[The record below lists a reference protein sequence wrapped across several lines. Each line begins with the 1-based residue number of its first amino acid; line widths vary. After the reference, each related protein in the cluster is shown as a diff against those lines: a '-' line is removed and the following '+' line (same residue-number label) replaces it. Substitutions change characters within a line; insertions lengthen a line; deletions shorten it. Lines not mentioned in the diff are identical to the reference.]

1 MLTAAVK
8 TGDLLD
14 LALVALAVVAG
25 VRGYRRGLLV
35 GAASLVGFIGG
46 AFIGTRIAGPIAGL
60 VASGTAQALVA
71 LLTVLVVAIVLQ
83 ELLAYAATFGRD
95 ALRLSPLRVFDSVFG
110 TVLSVAAMLFV
121 AWLLGLAAI
130 NSPFTGLA
138 RQVRHSR
145 ILTAV
150 DDLVPNSVY
159 LAFSSFLRVVE
170 TRDLPPVFAGLNAPS
185 APPVAAPVN
194 GAVPARVIRADA
206 PSIVKIV
213 AVEPQC
219 GQQTEGSGFVYAPG
233 HVLTNAHVVAGARS
247 VSIVSDGTGASV
259 GLGARVV
266 LFDPNTDVA
275 VLDVPG
281 LARTS
286 LAFHPPV
293 AAGRPGGGHRLSG
306 ERAVH
311 PGRGPRRR
319 PAAHHRP
326 EHLLRRHRDAADL
339 RAARDGAAR
348 QLRWPAARTRWP
360 RRRCRLRRIDHRS
373 GHRLRLDCRP
383 GQRGRA
389 GRRLGHPAGRDA
401 KLHLTGTH
409 PEPTAS
415 GRSRHHRAGGADATP
430 HAPRAV
436 PARGEVGLS
445 PGAHMAT

>member
-1 MLTAAVK
+1 MLTAAVT

-14 LALVALAVVAG
+14 LALVALAVVVG

-35 GAASLVGFIGG
+35 GVASLAGFIGG
-46 AFIGTRIAGPIAGL
+46 AFIGTRIAGPVAGL
-60 VASGTAQALVA
+60 VASGSAQSLVA

-83 ELLAYAATFGRD
+83 ELLAYAAAIGRD
-95 ALRLSPLRVFDSVFG
+95 ALRLSALRVFDSVFG
-110 TVLSVAAMLFV
+110 TVLAVIAMLFV

-213 AVEPQC
+213 AADPEC
-219 GQQTEGSGFVYAPG
+219 SQQTEGSGFVYAPG
-233 HVLTNAHVVAGARS
+233 HVLTNAHVVAGAHS
-247 VSIVSDGTGASV
+247 VRIVSDGTGASI

-286 LAFHPPV
+286 LAFHSPV
-293 AAGRPGGGHRLSG
+293 ASG
-306 ERAVH
+306 APAEAIGY
-311 PGRGPRRR
+311 PENGPFT
-319 PAAHHRP
+319 PT
-326 EHLLRRHRDAADL
+326 
-339 RAARDGAAR
+339 AARVAAR
-348 QLRWPAARTRWP
+348 QLITGPNIYSDATVTRQVYV
-360 RRRCRLRRIDHRS
+360 LRATI
-373 GHRLRLDCRP
+373 RP
-383 GQRGRA
+383 GNSGGPLLAPGGRVDGVVFAASTTDPATGYALTARQVIADARA
-389 GRRLGHPAGRDA
+389 G
-401 KLHLTGTH
+401 
-409 PEPTAS
+409 AS
-415 GRSRHHRAGGADATP
+415 ATRP
-430 HAPRAV
+430 V
-436 PARGEVGLS
+436 
-445 PGAHMAT
+445 ATQSCT

>member
-14 LALVALAVVAG
+14 LALVVLAVVAG

-46 AFIGTRIAGPIAGL
+46 AFIGTRIAGPVAGL
-60 VASGTAQALVA
+60 VAGGTAQALVA
-71 LLTVLVVAIVLQ
+71 LLTVLVVAIALQ
-83 ELLAYAATFGRD
+83 ELLAYAAAIGRD
-95 ALRLSPLRVFDSVFG
+95 ALRLSALRAFDSVFG

-170 TRDLPPVFAGLNAPS
+170 TRDLPPVFAGLNPPF

-213 AVEPQC
+213 AADPEC
-219 GQQTEGSGFVYAPG
+219 GQQTEGSGFVYAAG
-233 HVLTNAHVVAGARS
+233 HVLTNAHVVADARS
-247 VSIVSDGTGASV
+247 VSIVSDGTGASI
-259 GLGARVV
+259 GLRARVV
-266 LFDPNTDVA
+266 LFDPDTDVA

-293 AAGRPGGGHRLSG
+293 APCAPAEVIGYP
-306 ERAVH
+306 EN
-311 PGRGPRRR
+311 GPFT
-319 PAAHHRP
+319 PT
-326 EHLLRRHRDAADL
+326 
-339 RAARDGAAR
+339 AARVAAR
-348 QLRWPAARTRWP
+348 QLITGPNIYSDATVTRQVYV
-360 RRRCRLRRIDHRS
+360 LRATV
-373 GHRLRLDCRP
+373 RP
-383 GQRGRA
+383 GNSGGPLLAPDGRVDGVVFAASTTDPATGYALTAHQVRADARA
-389 GRRLGHPAGRDA
+389 G
-401 KLHLTGTH
+401 
-409 PEPTAS
+409 AS
-415 GRSRHHRAGGADATP
+415 ATRP
-430 HAPRAV
+430 V
-436 PARGEVGLS
+436 
-445 PGAHMAT
+445 ATQSCT